1 MTPKSGNPTGPGGRK
16 PRPDAAQGLAFGRP
30 RQGNRKARTPGC
42 VSGTSAES
50 ERLSCPS
57 RPYLTPASQETGP
70 VPQTLLNGRR
80 NSAETPLRGRATCAP
95 EGDGPQE
102 ALGGG
107 PRSPTRGTPGTA
119 LEQGAPDAAKP
130 ARGKAA
136 PLLGQQFAQRNRPPR
151 GTVVP
156 LCRCSH
162 GRGQNAPSVLRATES
177 LAGFD

>member
-1 MTPKSGNPTGPGGRK
+1 MTPKSGNPTGPGGQK

-70 VPQTLLNGRR
+70 VPQTPRR
-80 NSAETPLRGRATCAP
+80 EERPAPPRETAHRKPW
-95 EGDGPQE
+95 
-102 ALGGG
+102 GGG

-162 GRGQNAPSVLRATES
+162 GRGQNAQSVLRATES

>member
-1 MTPKSGNPTGPGGRK
+1 MTPNPEIPRVQVAGNPGRTLRRVWLLAALVKETGKPNARLRLRHERGKREALLPLPALPHPRLSGNRACSTN
-16 PRPDAAQGLAFGRP
+16 A
-30 RQGNRKARTPGC
+30 
-42 VSGTSAES
+42 SA
-50 ERLSCPS
+50 
-57 RPYLTPASQETGP
+57 
-70 VPQTLLNGRR
+70 
-80 NSAETPLRGRATCAP
+80 GRATCAP

>member
-1 MTPKSGNPTGPGGRK
+1 MTPKSGNPTGPGGQK

-30 RQGNRKARTPGC
+30 RQGNRKAERPAASPARARKARGSPAPPGP
-42 VSGTSAES
+42 TSPPPRRKPGLFHK
-50 ERLSCPS
+50 RLGGKSDL
-57 RPYLTPASQETGP
+57 RPG
-70 VPQTLLNGRR
+70 GRR
-80 NSAETPLRGRATCAP
+80 PTGSP
-95 EGDGPQE
+95 
-102 ALGGG
+102 GGG